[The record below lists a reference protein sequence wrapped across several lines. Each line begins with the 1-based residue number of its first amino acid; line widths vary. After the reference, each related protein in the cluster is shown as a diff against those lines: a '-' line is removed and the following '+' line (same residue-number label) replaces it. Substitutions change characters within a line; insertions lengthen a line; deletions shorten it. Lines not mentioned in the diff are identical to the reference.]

1 MKQMN
6 WNRLESRSVEGD
18 RPVQASLFCR
28 DYHLSRAGHVE
39 SCLNL
44 RRPCRK
50 AKYSGRP
57 IVDQYREGKVGSTPN
72 RGVK

>member
-6 WNRLESRSVEGD
+6 WNRLESRIEEGD
-18 RPVQASLFCR
+18 NPVQASSAYR

-50 AKYSGRP
+50 AKYYQKTDSEP
-57 IVDQYREGKVGSTPN
+57 VL
-72 RGVK
+72 

>member
-1 MKQMN
+1 MN
-6 WNRLESRSVEGD
+6 RNSLESLAVGGES
-18 RPVQASLFCR
+18 PVLVKRMIREC
-28 DYHLSRAGHVE
+28 HLSRAGHVE